1 MNEEPIVRFFSP
13 ALWLQRYFRARDY
26 LKEIEPP
33 IETVADLGCAE
44 AKFVKF
50 LRAIATVRTI
60 YAVDIDR
67 YSLDEEGGRNAE
79 PILFDYMRG
88 RLHGPLDTY
97 LLLGD
102 VTVPDSRFVGIDAVT
117 CIELIEHLP
126 VDKIQPFVDNVFGY
140 MRPGHVIVTTPNREF
155 NAIFQAAGRKTLPSG
170 LRHWD
175 HKFEWTRDEFEEWC
189 KSACSKYPDYS
200 YTTEGIGKPPEGKE
214 HVGCGSQMAIFVSK
228 LDSKEREK
236 MRSQAEKREVFKEI
250 WHFSEKKAREDVFQ
264 TPDDVVINWE

>member
-1 MNEEPIVRFFSP
+1 MDEEPPVRFFSP
-13 ALWLQRYFRARDY
+13 ALWLQRYLRARDY
-26 LKEIEPP
+26 LKEIKPP
-33 IETVADLGCAE
+33 IEIVADLGCSE
-44 AKFVKF
+44 GKFVKF
-50 LRAIATVRTI
+50 LRAIASVRTV

-67 YSLDEEGGRNAE
+67 YTLDEEGGRNAE

-102 VTVPDSRFVGIDAVT
+102 VTVPDTRFVGIDAVT

-126 VDKIQPFVDNVFGY
+126 VDQIQPFTDNIFGF

-155 NAIFQAAGRKTLPSG
+155 NEIFADSGRKTLPSG

-175 HKFEWTRDEFEEWC
+175 HKFEWTRDEFEQWC
-189 KSACSKYPDYS
+189 KSVCSKYPDYS
-200 YTTEGIGKPPEGKE
+200 FTTEGIGEPPEGKE

-228 LDSKEREK
+228 LGPKDREQ
-236 MRSQAEKREVFKEI
+236 MRSEIEKQEVYEKV
-250 WHFSEKKAREDVFQ
+250 WHFAETKAREDMLQ
-264 TPDDVVINWE
+264 PTENVVIDWG